1 MTMIVNCY
9 KCGMSRI
16 GLELLCTKCGSPF
29 RIYPN
34 FRYRSG
40 FKKNFPYI
48 RNFITLGEC
57 VTPVVEFGDTYLKLD
72 YFQPTFS
79 YKDRGSRILISF
91 LNERINKNLPM
102 SEDSSGNAGASI
114 AAYGARA
121 GFSVNV
127 FVPEDASGPKIDLI
141 RSYAAN
147 IFKVKGD
154 REAVRS
160 KALESNGFYVGHSVF
175 PEFRDGIRSLAYE
188 IYHQFHGQIPD
199 NIFIPTSAGTLLLGL
214 YEGLLHLKT
223 SGLID
228 EIPHLIATQPELM
241 SPIKSALSGLAY
253 VPSIKRSIA
262 DALVTEKPPLMDEIV
277 RVLRSYGES
286 ISATED
292 EIISARNR
300 LSSEGVMTEYSSAVA
315 YACSLK
321 YRKKGSRLII
331 LTGNGLKN
339 KMVQSAED

>member
-1 MTMIVNCY
+1 MIVNCY

-16 GLELLCTKCGSPF
+16 GLELLCTNCGSPF

-40 FKKNFPYI
+40 LKRNFPYLRKI
-48 RNFITLGEC
+48 ITLGEC
-57 VTPVVEFGDTYLKLD
+57 VTPVVDIGDSYLKLD
-72 YFQPTFS
+72 YFHPTFS

-91 LNERINKNLPM
+91 LNERINKDMPL

-114 AAYGARA
+114 AAYAARA

-141 RSYAAN
+141 RSYGAN
-147 IFKVKGD
+147 IFKVKGN
-154 REAVRS
+154 REDVRH
-160 KALESNGFYVGHSVF
+160 KALESDGFYVGHSVF
-175 PEFRDGIRSLAYE
+175 PEFRDGIRSLSYE
-188 IYHQFHGQIPD
+188 IYHQFHGDIPD

-214 YEGLLHLKT
+214 YEGFLHLKT
-223 SGLID
+223 SGFIR
-228 EIPHLIATQPELM
+228 EIPHLIAAQPELM
-241 SPIKSALSGLAY
+241 SPIKYALSGLAY
-253 VPSIKRSIA
+253 VPSKNRSIA
-262 DALVTEKPPLMDEIV
+262 DALVTENPPLMDEIV
-277 RVLRSYGES
+277 RVLRFYGES
-286 ISATED
+286 ISATEE
-292 EIISARNR
+292 EIISARNN

-339 KMVQSAED
+339 KLIQRAAD

>member
-1 MTMIVNCY
+1 M
-9 KCGMSRI
+9 
-16 GLELLCTKCGSPF
+16 CTNCGSPF

-34 FRYRSG
+34 FTYRSG
-40 FKKNFPYI
+40 FKRNFPYI
-48 RNFITLGEC
+48 RNIISLGEC
-57 VTPVVEFGDTYLKLD
+57 VTPVVDFGDNYLKLD

-91 LNERINKNLPM
+91 LSERIEKNLPI

-127 FVPEDASGPKIDLI
+127 FVPEDATGPKIDLI

-147 IFKVKGD
+147 IFRVNGD
-154 REAVRS
+154 REAVRR
-160 KALESNGFYVGHSVF
+160 KAQESNGFYVGHSVF

-199 NIFIPTSAGTLLLGL
+199 NIFIPTSAGTLLLGM
-214 YEGLLHLKT
+214 YEGLLHLKN

-228 EIPHLIATQPELM
+228 MIPHLIAAQPELM

-253 VPSIKRSIA
+253 VSSGKKSVA
-262 DALVTEKPPLMDEIV
+262 DALVTEKPPLMNEIV
-277 RVLRSYGES
+277 NILRSYGES
-286 ISATED
+286 ISATEE
-292 EIISARNR
+292 EIISARNK
-300 LSSEGVMTEYSSAVA
+300 LSSEGIMTEYSSAVA
-315 YACSLK
+315 YACALK
-321 YRKKGSRLII
+321 YRKRGRKLII

-339 KMVQSAED
+339 KFVPSAED

>member
-1 MTMIVNCY
+1 M
-9 KCGMSRI
+9 
-16 GLELLCTKCGSPF
+16 ELLCTNCGSPF

-34 FRYRSG
+34 FKYRSG
-40 FKKNFPYI
+40 FKRNFPYL
-48 RNFITLGEC
+48 RNIITLGEC
-57 VTPVVEFGDTYLKLD
+57 VTPVVEIKDTYLKLD

-91 LNERINKNLPM
+91 LNERIKKDLQLA
-102 SEDSSGNAGASI
+102 EDSSGNAGASI

-127 FVPEDASGPKIDLI
+127 FVPEDASGPKINLI
-141 RSYAAN
+141 RSYGAN
-147 IFKVKGD
+147 IFRVNGN
-154 REAVRS
+154 RETVRS

-214 YEGLLHLKT
+214 YEGLLHLKI
-223 SGLID
+223 SGYID
-228 EIPHLIATQPELM
+228 EIPHLIAVQPELM
-241 SPIKSALSGLAY
+241 SPIRSALNGITY
-253 VPSIKRSIA
+253 VSSKRRSIA

-277 RVLRSYGES
+277 SVLRSYGES
-286 ISATED
+286 MSVTEE
-292 EIISARNR
+292 EIISARNN

>member
-1 MTMIVNCY
+1 MIVNCY
-9 KCGMSRI
+9 KCGRSRT
-16 GLELLCTKCGSPF
+16 GLELLCTNCGSPF

-34 FRYRSG
+34 FKYRSG
-40 FKKNFPYI
+40 FKRNFPYL
-48 RNFITLGEC
+48 RNIITLGEC
-57 VTPVVEFGDTYLKLD
+57 VTPVVEIKDTYLKLD

-91 LNERINKNLPM
+91 LNERIKKDLQLA
-102 SEDSSGNAGASI
+102 EDSSGNAGASI

-127 FVPEDASGPKIDLI
+127 FVPEDASGPKINLI
-141 RSYAAN
+141 RSYGAN
-147 IFKVKGD
+147 IFRVNGN
-154 REAVRS
+154 RETVRS

-214 YEGLLHLKT
+214 YEGLLHLKI
-223 SGLID
+223 SGYID
-228 EIPHLIATQPELM
+228 EIPHLIAVQPELM
-241 SPIKSALSGLAY
+241 SPIRSALNGITY
-253 VPSIKRSIA
+253 VSSKRRSIA

-277 RVLRSYGES
+277 SVLRSYGES
-286 ISATED
+286 MSVTEE
-292 EIISARNR
+292 EIISARNN